1 MLIEQIMTTKLFIT
15 HPNSAVTDAQDLM
28 RRERIHHLPVVDRRS
43 KKLVGIVT
51 EKDLLYASP
60 SPASTLNVYEITR
73 LLSELRVERVMTKG
87 VVTAVADEP
96 IENAAR
102 LMADRNIGCIPI
114 VDAAG
119 VAVGLVTESDVFR
132 VFIDFFGTRER
143 GVRLTARVP
152 ESKGELARLTKDISN
167 RGGNIVSLGTLP
179 GTNATNATCIVKVE
193 GLTES
198 ELVDAITSDVLEI
211 LDVRVV

>member
-1 MLIEQIMTTKLFIT
+1 MLIKQIMTTNLFIT
-15 HPNSAVTDAQDLM
+15 HPDSPVTDAQEIM
-28 RRERIHHLPVVDRRS
+28 RREQIHHLPVVDKRS

-51 EKDLLYASP
+51 EKDLLYAAP

-73 LLSELRVERVMTKG
+73 LLSELRVEKVMTKK
-87 VVTAVADEP
+87 VITAAPDEP

-102 LMADRNIGCIPI
+102 YMADQNISCIPV
-114 VDAAG
+114 VDTDG
-119 VAVGLVTESDVFR
+119 VAMGIVTESDVFR

-143 GVRLTARVP
+143 GIRMTVRVP

-179 GTNATNATCIVKVE
+179 GTSATNAMCIIKVE

-198 ELVDAITSDVLEI
+198 ELVDAVTSDILEI
-211 LDVRVV
+211 VDIRVV